1 MLELTYH
8 TGEVCRNREV
18 ELDKALASHP
28 DIKFVKNEV
37 RIPGYFEDGAQYANA
52 WLASHPAGKDNLAI
66 WGCWDDPAI
75 GAIGSLRAQG
85 RTDVK
90 VYGVNGN
97 AQALENIQKGFM
109 TATAFQD
116 SYTEGYNMIKLLPEI
131 VKAGANWQPK
141 AIEVPAILVTKENIE
156 KFLADH
162 PVRGEVNPG
171 AQRHGRRA
179 TNRGRQRRPPL
190 VSANAISKAFGGA
203 QALRGVSLSIL
214 PGEVHGL
221 VGANGAG
228 KSTLIRILA
237 GLTQPDSGEIVI
249 DGRRVAISS
258 PHLANE
264 LGMSFIH
271 QELAFV
277 PGMTVLENIML
288 GLPKKTRFGVVDWPA
303 IARDIAPIAKRVGV
317 RAPLSANVN
326 GLSTAENWLINIT
339 RALVRNAR
347 LIVMDEP
354 TAALSMAESE
364 RLFGIIRELGRSGIA
379 VLYVSHR
386 LDEILELCRRVTV
399 LRDGGRVA
407 ELTGAALTRPAL
419 VEAIVGGAVESQPE
433 HVVASAI
440 DEIAISVRGVSR
452 APKVRNVSFDL
463 RKGEVLGLGGLV
475 GAGRSELAR
484 MLFGADRPDSGEMR
498 LEGRPFA
505 PRSPS
510 QAVKAGIGFVP
521 EERRAEG
528 LILAKSVGL
537 NLGLAN
543 LKSIIVSPMLP
554 LISGRRRDALVSR
567 TIQQLAI
574 KGASGDTPVGRLSG
588 GNQQKVVIGRWL
600 QSKPKVLILD
610 EPTRGVDVGAR
621 AEIHRLI
628 RGLARQGMAVLVISS
643 DPEELP
649 DLCDRVLIMAEGRIV
664 GELAGGALTRHAIIS
679 ASYAG
684 ITEQSVA

>member
-1 MLELTYH
+1 MDDAPQPGTP
-8 TGEVCRNREV
+8 
-18 ELDKALASHP
+18 AAS
-28 DIKFVKNEV
+28 
-37 RIPGYFEDGAQYANA
+37 
-52 WLASHPAGKDNLAI
+52 
-66 WGCWDDPAI
+66 
-75 GAIGSLRAQG
+75 
-85 RTDVK
+85 
-90 VYGVNGN
+90 
-97 AQALENIQKGFM
+97 
-109 TATAFQD
+109 
-116 SYTEGYNMIKLLPEI
+116 
-131 VKAGANWQPK
+131 
-141 AIEVPAILVTKENIE
+141 
-156 KFLADH
+156 
-162 PVRGEVNPG
+162 
-171 AQRHGRRA
+171 
-179 TNRGRQRRPPL
+179 PL
-190 VSANAISKAFGGA
+190 VSVIAITKAFGGA

-249 DGRRVAISS
+249 DGQRVAINSA
-258 PHLANE
+258 HLANE

-288 GLPKKTRFGVVDWPA
+288 GLPKKTQFGVVDWPA
-303 IARDIAPIAKRVGV
+303 IARDIDPIAKRVGV

-326 GLSTAENWLINIT
+326 ALSTAENWLVSIT

-364 RLFGIIRELGRSGIA
+364 RLFGIIRELSRSGIA

-386 LDEILELCRRVTV
+386 LDEILELCPRVTV
-399 LRDGGRVA
+399 LRDGRRVA
-407 ELTGAALTRPAL
+407 ELAGAALTRQVL
-419 VEAIVGGAVESQPE
+419 VEAIVGGAVESQPN
-433 HVVASAI
+433 HAGAFAL
-440 DEIAISVRGVSR
+440 DAIAISVRGVSR

-528 LILAKSVGL
+528 LILTKSVGL

-543 LKSIIVSPMLP
+543 LNSIIVSPMLP
-554 LISGRRRDALVSR
+554 LISRRRRDALVSR

-574 KGASGDTPVGRLSG
+574 KGASADAPVGRLSG

-684 ITEQSVA
+684 ITERSVA